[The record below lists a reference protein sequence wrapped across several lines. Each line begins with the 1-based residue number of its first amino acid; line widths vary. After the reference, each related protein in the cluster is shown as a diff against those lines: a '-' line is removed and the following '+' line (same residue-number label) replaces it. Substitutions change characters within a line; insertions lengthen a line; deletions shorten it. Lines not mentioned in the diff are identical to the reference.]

1 MKTIEEFYNETMA
14 DKELTEAAFN
24 ALTENRFTEFLTEHG
39 VDGTEQ
45 QFLQLLN
52 EKADTDHILTDE
64 ALMQVSGGVNAAYQK
79 QDDIFHEIWKYVQE
93 RDKMIDRDTSIVY
106 KVSGFHLV
114 KRVLVHL
121 IPYVDGVEQKM
132 IHVDGETFLNDLK
145 SGKYGEFRAMY
156 R

>member
-24 ALTENRFTEFLTEHG
+24 ALTENRLTEFLTEHG

-52 EKADTDHILTDE
+52 EKADTDRILTDE
-64 ALMQVSGGVNAAYQK
+64 ALNQVSGGYINPK
-79 QDDIFHEIWKYVQE
+79 QEAIMDEIRKFVVAGKKIRDQE
-93 RDKMIDRDTSIVY
+93 TLIVY
-106 KVSGFHLV
+106 KVVGMIV
-114 KRVLVHL
+114 ERRAIVYL
-121 IPYVDGVEQKM
+121 IPYVDDVQQNV
-132 IHVDGETFLNDLK
+132 IWVDGETFLNDLK

-156 R
+156 Q